1 MAYSL
6 ADFEDYDFHYGEGY
20 DKLKRPHKSYRYEKY
35 HKGQWIIVDIDC
47 DIPTTSNRT
56 KWWTVGLTISDDYR
70 EEALAKCH
78 KEKLIT
84 GRMGAYGLLFAKA
97 VIEDFEQFIYETY
110 PDEKNIIYCGWLDK
124 RRRRAYAYALKKLG
138 YKYGIRKFKP
148 CLWKEVK

>member
-6 ADFEDYDFHYGEGY
+6 TDFEDYDFHYGEGY
-20 DKLKRPHKSYRYEKY
+20 DKLERPHKSYRYEKY

-47 DIPTTSNRT
+47 DIPTTSKRT

-110 PDEKNIIYCGWLDK
+110 PDEKNIIYCRWLDG
-124 RRRRAYAYALKKLG
+124 RRRRAYAYALKKMG